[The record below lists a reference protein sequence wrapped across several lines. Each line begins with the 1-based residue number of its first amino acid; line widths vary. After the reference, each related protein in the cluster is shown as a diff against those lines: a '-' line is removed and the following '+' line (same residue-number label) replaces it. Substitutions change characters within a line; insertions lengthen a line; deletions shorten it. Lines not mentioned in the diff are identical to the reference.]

1 MGREHIPAIVGDWS
15 LLRGKER
22 RAVREGWV
30 ELGGRP
36 PRSSQITKSQG
47 RKNLT
52 RLLIYNWPARI
63 LYDLPRPASSR
74 QPCLILL

>member
-1 MGREHIPAIVGDWS
+1 MGREHISAIVGDWS

-36 PRSSQITKSQG
+36 PGSSQITKSQG
-47 RKNLT
+47 RKISLGCLSIT
-52 RLLIYNWPARI
+52 G
-63 LYDLPRPASSR
+63 LPESSMIS
-74 QPCLILL
+74 LG